1 MRHTSSCDDNIFTVT
16 CAICISEVLCEKQI
30 PRRWSSDCIPRILL
44 GLITCP
50 CPWYMYPLLT
60 QNSSRTP
67 HCCLKLYWNSCLTL
81 RKWRG
86 APAITARSDQRAHL
100 QKFNNESSW
109 KMHPA
114 RHSSYMH
121 IKNHPWNWI
130 HRYWNWFHGYWCT
143 PMPIRNESINPV
155 SAVRKLGASKRIF
168 IRRNAKYKAC
178 SHWQTLCHHRDSLN
192 GNEYLY

>member
-1 MRHTSSCDDNIFTVT
+1 MVKWLHPTDIVGTNYLSLPLIHVPTSDT
-16 CAICISEVLCEKQI
+16 K
-30 PRRWSSDCIPRILL
+30 
-44 GLITCP
+44 
-50 CPWYMYPLLT
+50 LLT
-60 QNSSRTP
+60 YTTLLFKTI
-67 HCCLKLYWNSCLTL
+67 LKQLPDTQEM
-81 RKWRG
+81 
-86 APAITARSDQRAHL
+86 ARSTSD
-100 QKFNNESSW
+100 
-109 KMHPA
+109 
-114 RHSSYMH
+114 HSSFRPEGTLAEVQQWKQLKNAPSTSQFIH